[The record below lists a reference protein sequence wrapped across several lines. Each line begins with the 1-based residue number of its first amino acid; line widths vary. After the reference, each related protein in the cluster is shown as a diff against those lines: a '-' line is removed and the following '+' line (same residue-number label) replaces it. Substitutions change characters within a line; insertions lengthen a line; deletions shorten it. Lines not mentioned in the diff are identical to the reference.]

1 MSEHDGK
8 GEVIG
13 RRSLPET
20 VLRLGEMACPEQD
33 VEDDVARQGVG
44 LESPERHLLEQLEH
58 ERVEAPAPVEP
69 EQEEERLGLD
79 GAAEALEVAEKGR
92 GGAEPGGEAG
102 SRGEEAVEGGGRV
115 EVAGA
120 AGAPEEEGERDGV

>member
-13 RRSLPET
+13 RKVVPET
-20 VLRLGEMACPEQD
+20 ALRLGEMACPEQD

-44 LESPERHLLEQLEH
+44 LESPELHLLEQLEH

-69 EQEEERLGLD
+69 EQEKESLGLD
-79 GAAEALEVAEKGR
+79 GAAGALDLAEKR
-92 GGAEPGGEAG
+92 VGGAEA
-102 SRGEEAVEGGGRV
+102 GGG
-115 EVAGA
+115 G
-120 AGAPEEEGERDGV
+120 